1 MKYKNMKK
9 KFLLGWI
16 ALLMVGVSF
25 SQSAPPR
32 INYQGIARNSSG
44 GVLANTTIDVQL
56 IVRQGSASGVSVF
69 TETHNNITTNSFGLF
84 TLQIG
89 SISSLSTVNW
99 GTNTFY
105 LDVLVD
111 AGSGFN
117 QAGPPQELISTPYA
131 LFAQQTP
138 APVLTF
144 SNNVLGVNGNTV
156 SIPPGSFVAPAMV
169 SGGITSA
176 SYNSGTNTYSVNT
189 DAPVLTGSGNINI
202 TTGVYPNYNISVP
215 AQTLSL
221 IAPNTLSLTGG
232 GGSVTLPTPMVA
244 GDVNGPA
251 GSNTVTAIQN
261 ISVSPTAP
269 ATGQVLQFNGTTWV
283 PANVAT
289 GGVTSVAGVGALTG
303 TVTSTG
309 TIALLPSGV
318 ASGTYGA
325 APNVVPIFTVDQ
337 YGRITNAST
346 ISITSPTLAT
356 GDVKGPIGNNTVT
369 AIQNTTVSP
378 VAPLAGQVLLF
389 NGIAW
394 VPATPPSPTP
404 ATIQI
409 NAPHSV
415 VTNTSINSSTITVA
429 SPTIVGTGAA
439 VITPT
444 TGYNFSVNVPTVTM
458 SYAQTT
464 GILNYSQGAST
475 GTVLVTPSVS
485 LTGGVLTVGPASN
498 SVSVAGP
505 WTQPSSSV
513 VALTTSTNLVGIGTN
528 APLAR
533 LDIASTT
540 PQTGLIVSNT
550 STLGYIS
557 SMFESQSSI
566 YTTLVKNDGAGNA
579 FVAQKGG
586 SGLGDVVQVTNSNTS
601 NSGNA
606 INAQTTG
613 TGRVILATHSGTSG
627 VAGSFN
633 ITNSLNGSDAIFASS
648 TGNGTAG
655 GFIMSGNGTGISVS
669 ASGTGPA
676 ANFQKSGTGTGIF
689 ASHTGTLGGVA
700 IFNSTNASNN
710 SVGVTISSAGNG
722 DALTSTSSGSG
733 VAAGRFT
740 KNGTGGYAI
749 LALQNATSGNA
760 GLFDISSSSNNSQ
773 VITVQTAGNGDVIG
787 AYNNGNGRSLYALNT
802 SSVQTIMAVNNGL
815 GHAVHG
821 ISTSTAAGAL
831 RAGRFQ
837 GGVEINGKS
846 SGTSHYALWVTNVSS
861 SNLFNIRD
869 DGHVGIGVTAPGYKL
884 SVVEGSVGN
893 PAVFASNTSGI
904 SSTTAHGLQGLTNS
918 PNAFAAG
925 IYGESTSS
933 GPSVFGYKGIA
944 SGPAARFEVNVPT
957 STADALLAVTQ
968 GSGAAVHAA
977 SGSAVGSALSLLVD
991 AGHVKAVGTTAVIGS
1006 PNAAGG
1012 FSLPSSLACN
1022 CNDVRGSV
1030 SFVTGATGF
1039 VANNS
1044 AEISVGFQ
1052 KAYAA
1057 APIVVVTPTTDLQ
1070 GLSFMV
1076 TGVTPAGFTIRI
1088 FRPSN
1093 MTTPAT
1099 VGSKAFT
1106 FNYFVIE

>member
-1 MKYKNMKK
+1 MKN
-9 KFLLGWI
+9 LI
-16 ALLMVGVSF
+16 AVFIAVLIAGVSF

-32 INYQGIARNSSG
+32 INYQGIARNASG

-56 IVRQGSASGVSVF
+56 QIRQGSASGSSVF
-69 TETHNNITTNSFGLF
+69 SETHPNVTTNSFGLF

-89 SISSLSTVNW
+89 SVSSLTSVNW

-138 APVLTF
+138 APILSF
-144 SNNVLGVNGNTV
+144 SNNVLGVNGTTV
-156 SIPPGSFVAPAMV
+156 SIPSGTFSAPGITS
-169 SGGITSA
+169 SGITSA
-176 SYNSGTNTYSVNT
+176 SYSSGTNTYSINT
-189 DAPVLTGSGNINI
+189 DAPILTGSGNVNI
-202 TTGVYPNYNISVP
+202 TTGAYPNYNISVP
-215 AQTLSL
+215 AQSLSL
-221 IAPNTLSLTGG
+221 VAPNTLSLSGG
-232 GGSVTLPTPMVA
+232 GGTVALPTPMVT

-261 ISVSPTAP
+261 TSVSAIAP
-269 ATGQVLQFNGTTWV
+269 AVGQVLQFNGTTWV

-303 TVTSTG
+303 TITSTG

-318 ASGTYGA
+318 TSGTYGA
-325 APNVVPIFTVDQ
+325 SPNTVPIFTVDQ

-346 ISITSPTLAT
+346 ISITSPTLAL

-378 VAPLAGQVLLF
+378 VAPVAGQVLFF
-389 NGIAW
+389 NGTAW
-394 VPATPPSPTP
+394 IPATPPSPGP

-439 VITPT
+439 VITPS

-458 SYAQTT
+458 SYGQST
-464 GILNYSQGAST
+464 GILNYSQGAAT

-498 SVSVAGP
+498 SVSVSGP

-528 APLAR
+528 APTAR
-533 LDIASTT
+533 LEVASTT
-540 PQTGLIVSNT
+540 PQAGLIVSNT

-566 YTTLVKNDGAGNA
+566 YTVLAKNDGPGNA
-579 FVAQKGG
+579 LVVQKGG
-586 SGLGDVVQVTNSNTS
+586 SGLGDVVQMNNSNTA
-601 NSGNA
+601 NSGNV
-606 INAQTTG
+606 INASTTG
-613 TGRVILATHSGTSG
+613 NGRVILATHSGTSG

-633 ITNSLNGSDAIFASS
+633 ITNSLNSSDAIFASS

-669 ASGTGPA
+669 SSGSGA
-676 ANFQKSGTGTGIF
+676 VANFQKSGTGTGIF
-689 ASHTGTLGGVA
+689 ASHSGTNGSVA
-700 IFNSTNASNN
+700 LFNSTNASNN
-710 SVGVTISSAGNG
+710 SVGVSISTVGNG
-722 DALTSTSSGSG
+722 DALNSTSSGSG

-749 LALQNATSGNA
+749 LALQNASSGNA
-760 GLFDISSSSNNSQ
+760 ALFDISSTANNSQ
-773 VITVQTAGNGDVIG
+773 AITVQTAGNGDVIG
-787 AYNNGNGRSLYALNT
+787 AYNNGNGRALYATNT
-802 SSVQTIMAVNNGL
+802 SSVQTIMASNNGS
-815 GHAVHG
+815 GHALHA
-821 ISTSTAAGAL
+821 INTNTAAGSL
-831 RAGRFQ
+831 RAGKIQ
-837 GGVEINGKS
+837 GGLDINGKT
-846 SGTSHYALWVTNVSS
+846 SGTSNYALWVTDVVSS
-861 SNLFNIRD
+861 NIFNIRD

-884 SVVEGSVGN
+884 SVVEGSVAN
-893 PAVFASNTSGI
+893 PAIFASNSSGL
-904 SSTTAHGLQGLTNS
+904 SSSMAHGIQGLTNA
-918 PNAFAAG
+918 PNVFAAG
-925 IYGESTSS
+925 VYGESTSS

-944 SGPAARFEVNVPT
+944 GGPAGRFEVNVPAST
-957 STADALLAVTQ
+957 SDALLAVTQ
-968 GSGAAVHAA
+968 GSGAAVHAVA
-977 SGSAVGSALSLLVD
+977 GSGVGSALSLFVD
-991 AGHVKAVGTTAVIGS
+991 AGHIKAAGTSAVIGS

-1012 FSLPSSLACN
+1012 FSLPTSLGCN

-1039 VANNS
+1039 TATNS

-1057 APIVVVTPTTDLQ
+1057 PPFVVVTPTTDLM
-1070 GLSFMV
+1070 GLSYMV
-1076 TGVTPAGFTIRI
+1076 TGVTPAGFTIKV